1 MELCYS
7 AILKVELHC
16 STILKHIIFFYSH
29 FLTLSLS
36 LCDIVCFSS
45 HSSLHY
51 NVSLSSHLSLTVGY
65 SGVGRGSGMEVRLG
79 KSDRRGMVAISRYFW
94 VRFLGSWVCYIVVW
108 WFAAM
113 CSWVFGVVC
122 NGEIG
127 L

>member
-1 MELCYS
+1 ML
-7 AILKVELHC
+7 LFV
-16 STILKHIIFFYSH
+16 SH
-29 FLTLSLS
+29 PI
-36 LCDIVCFSS
+36 C
-45 HSSLHY
+45 
-51 NVSLSSHLSLTVGY
+51 VSLSSHLSLTVGY
-65 SGVGRGSGMEVRLG
+65 SGVGRGFGVEVRLG

-108 WFAAM
+108 WSAAM